1 MPSNATGAR
10 IADATATGTIE
21 NDNDPLQQAWI
32 ERFARTVAT
41 QAVDAFAE
49 RFAGGGATHLTIG
62 GQVLGQSASADV
74 QAEAEANARA
84 DAMAKWL
91 MGEKEEEAPTRTLTG
106 RDLMLGSAFSL
117 SAGGEAGAPRWGAW
131 GRFATGSFNAA

>member
-21 NDNDPLQQAWI
+21 NDDPLQQAWI

-49 RFAGGGATHLTIG
+49 RFAGGCCFPEN
-62 GQVLGQSASADV
+62 LGRS
-74 QAEAEANARA
+74 R
-84 DAMAKWL
+84 
-91 MGEKEEEAPTRTLTG
+91 PFCTG
-106 RDLMLGSAFSL
+106 LFRSRILVDRD
-117 SAGGEAGAPRWGAW
+117 
-131 GRFATGSFNAA
+131 